1 MVMGSYAQIEIKHG
15 DYRQASAEQVGLVE
29 GADVGNVSAGKHTDA
44 YAYIPRCEVG
54 GSGGASLV
62 VGGQIDKQGVVG
74 GKHDAESD
82 AQSQC
87 YEEE

>member
-1 MVMGSYAQIEIKHG
+1 MIMGSYTQVEIEHG
-15 DYRQASAEQVGLVE
+15 DYRQASTEQIGFVE
-29 GADVGNVSAGKHTDA
+29 GADVGNVSAGEHADA
-44 YAYIPRCEVG
+44 YAYIPRCEV
-54 GSGGASLV
+54 SGGGGTPLV

-74 GKHDAESD
+74 GKHDAEPD

>member
-15 DYRQASAEQVGLVE
+15 DYRQASAEQVSLVKC
-29 GADVGNVSAGKHTDA
+29 ADMGNVSAGKHTDA

-62 VGGQIDKQGVVG
+62 VGRQIDKQGVVG
-74 GKHDAESD
+74 GKHDAEPD

-87 YEEE
+87 CEEE